1 MKSRF
6 FIAAALLLGLAVGC
20 EKEVIG
26 TLSEIQVS
34 QSYVSIDVNGSTS
47 TIDVNATDNWVIDEA
62 SVPSWLTISPMSGS
76 AGKSQISFKADA
88 TKSTNNADVWIICA
102 GKLQHINVIQYAQKV
117 DPVPIT
123 VQEAVNLIKAGTQG
137 EGEYYVK
144 GIVCKIDEISTNY
157 GNATFYLSD
166 DGSFVDG
173 KWLEVYRGLWLNGGN
188 FTKGDEFSVGDELT
202 IAGVLIDYKGTPE
215 TKEKTAYVVSINKSL
230 IKVDEVPEE
239 NIPIDGGNF
248 DIKLTCKGDGI
259 KVNIPNEAK
268 SWLSVV
274 GIATSGTTATV
285 TFNAQPNKGGDRS
298 TGLTFS
304 TTSGGKTYSAAASVA
319 QDGAIIDAT
328 IAEFNA
334 APVGDTQYRI
344 SGIVTKLEQD
354 SEKYGANLYIKDAT
368 GETYIY
374 GTTDAAGTVK
384 TLASFGAKEGDI
396 VEFVGKRGEHSGKA
410 QIAKAVYQWHKAVS
424 IKTAAEANAMA
435 DDNAKDP
442 KNYIMLTGVVTK
454 PTAAGRKWDI
464 ATYGNFDLVD
474 ETGDV
479 YIYGVSTGWKGET
492 KKFGTLGVNEG
503 DTITIV
509 GYKTSYTDK
518 DGNFNNE
525 VVGMYVSHETS
536 TGPVDPVVSTS
547 PATLGSEAI
556 IAAHTADWSYTSG
569 TKTITA
575 ADGSVWTAIN
585 TYASAGQSTIQMNK
599 GKGSFFVT
607 PMVAEGKAISKLTVV
622 FNTMNDG
629 SGTNTVTRTLD
640 VFDGEEKVLS
650 EVTGEALSKGVDIS
664 GTHRQLKV
672 APNETTGGA
681 CYIVSATIEFK

>member
-144 GIVCKIDEISTNY
+144 GIVCKIDEISTSY

-259 KVNIPNEAK
+259 KVNIPDAAK

-328 IAEFNA
+328 IAEYLA
-334 APVGDTQYRI
+334 AAEDDTQYRI
-344 SGIVTKLEQD
+344 SGIVTKVAQD

-368 GETYIY
+368 GEVYVY
-374 GTTDAAGTVK
+374 GTTDNTGAIK
-384 TLASFGAKEGDI
+384 TLAAFGAKEGDI
-396 VEFVGKRGEHSGKA
+396 IELVGKRSSYNGTPQMAKGAFQSFKTVTPMKA
-410 QIAKAVYQWHKAVS
+410 ADV
-424 IKTAAEANAMA
+424 AALS
-435 DDNAKDP
+435 DDNSKDP
-442 KNYIMLTGVVTK
+442 QNYIMLTGKVTDG
-454 PTAAGRKWDI
+454 TSNAGHKFDLK
-464 ATYGNFDLVD
+464 TYGNFDLVD
-474 ETGDV
+474 ESGSV
-479 YIYGVSTGWKGET
+479 YVYGVSTGWKGET
-492 KKFGTLGVNEG
+492 KKFESLGVKEG

-509 GYKTSYTDK
+509 AYKTSYN
-518 DGNFNNE
+518 GLVE
-525 VVGMYVSHETS
+525 AVGMYVSHKTPAPVTEGELNITTEGLPS
-536 TGPVDPVVSTS
+536 AYAADAVVTFSGKDFYFNQVADFGNGIQMKKTEGYIANKTALGKIKKITLVAKEGKTWYPGNLQLFAGNAEKPSEEITTTDEDKLVYDFTGKDCTFFKL
-547 PATLGSEAI
+547 AN
-556 IAAHTADWSYTSG
+556 TSG
-569 TKTITA
+569 
-575 ADGSVWTAIN
+575 
-585 TYASAGQSTIQMNK
+585 YA
-599 GKGSFFVT
+599 VY
-607 PMVAEGKAISKLTVV
+607 
-622 FNTMNDG
+622 
-629 SGTNTVTRTLD
+629 LD
-640 VFDGEEKVLS
+640 SIKV
-650 EVTGEALSKGVDIS
+650 
-664 GTHRQLKV
+664 
-672 APNETTGGA
+672 
-681 CYIVSATIEFK
+681 EFE